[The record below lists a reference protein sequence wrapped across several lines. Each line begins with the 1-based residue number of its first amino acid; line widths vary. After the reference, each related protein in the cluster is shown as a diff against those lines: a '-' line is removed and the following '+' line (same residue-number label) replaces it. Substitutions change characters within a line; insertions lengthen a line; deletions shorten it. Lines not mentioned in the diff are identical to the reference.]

1 MNSYIYDKMPA
12 RIVGCT
18 SPIEVSASSDT
29 TQTYTTTLDTW
40 EEDYDYLVMT
50 IFPKRFADFS
60 TYTSVT
66 FFNNLAPLQYIVPKN
81 ASEYRLLV
89 YGAYESSRDLDTIY
103 CIEGNT
109 ITVAGDKKI
118 TLVVQG
124 ERGYTRQ
131 AHIMFTAYK
140 NNI

>member
-18 SPIEVSASSDT
+18 SPIEVNPSGNTSR
-29 TQTYTTTLDTW
+29 TYTTTLDTW

-50 IFPKRFADFS
+50 IFPRDFADFS
-60 TYTSVT
+60 SYTSVA

-89 YGAYESSRDLDTIY
+89 YGAYDSSDLNRIY

-109 ITVAGDKKI
+109 ITVTGDKKI
-118 TLVVQG
+118 TLVVKG
-124 ERGYTRQ
+124 ESGYHYQ